1 MPSRIRVSPRPLG
14 DLVDRFGGRLV
25 GGQDVRALV
34 AGLSPI
40 DLPRPSALVPLTR
53 VRSLGRV
60 DEALRVGGVVV
71 VDERL
76 GERSELDARPR
87 WVHPKPMQVV
97 AELLREAEVD
107 DLSGDPGEGTDIAPS
122 AVIGPRVRLG
132 KRVKI
137 GPGAVIG
144 APGFGFEE
152 RESGLLHVPQL
163 GGVVVEDDV
172 WIGANTTIDS
182 GTLGPTRIGRG
193 VKIDAHV
200 HVGHNVIVGEHS
212 VLCAQV
218 GLAGSVVI
226 GRGCVLGGQV
236 GVADHVHV
244 GDGAK
249 IAAKSGVIGDVP
261 SGAVVAGYPAVGRAK
276 WLRGLAALY
285 RLGRRRDE

>member
-1 MPSRIRVSPRPLG
+1 MPSRIRLSPRPLS

-25 GGQDVRALV
+25 CGQDESVPV
-34 AGLSPI
+34 EGLASI
-40 DLPRPSALVPLTR
+40 ELPRPGVLVPLTR
-53 VRSLGRV
+53 VRLLGRV
-60 DEALRVGGVVV
+60 DEALGTGAVVL
-71 VDERL
+71 VDASL
-76 GERSELDARPR
+76 ADRSELGSRSV
-87 WVHPKPMQVV
+87 WVHPKPMRVV

-107 DLSGDPGEGTDIAPS
+107 DLSGEPGEGTEVAPS

-137 GPGAVIG
+137 GPGVVIG

-152 RESGLLHVPQL
+152 RDSGLLHVPQL

-172 WIGANTTIDS
+172 WIGANTTIDA

-193 VKIDAHV
+193 VKIDAQV
-200 HVGHNVIVGEHS
+200 HVGHNVIVGDHS

-226 GRGCVLGGQV
+226 GRGCVLGGQA
-236 GVADHVHV
+236 GIADHVHV